1 MIFGCGEGRN
11 TERETLHRLRQLE
24 RLENHFGMEKFKEG
38 NEAVRECGE
47 SSVRSTDFEVT

>member
-11 TERETLHRLRQLE
+11 TERETFHRLGQLE
-24 RLENHFGMEKFKEG
+24 RLENHFGTEKFKER

>member
-11 TERETLHRLRQLE
+11 TERETLYRLGQLE
-24 RLENHFGMEKFKEG
+24 RLENHFGMEKFKER
-38 NEAVRECGE
+38 NEAIRECGE

>member
-11 TERETLHRLRQLE
+11 TERETLHRLGQLE
-24 RLENHFGMEKFKEG
+24 RLENHFGMEKFKERS
-38 NEAVRECGE
+38 EAVRERGE